1 MLSLCTRTMPKRCRG
16 EPQGDTSSSSSS
28 NKKPYTV
35 VFDLETIG
43 LIQHAYGHTREEKI
57 RNLDISCL
65 SVLTID
71 SDAFLNDLDGTA
83 IDSGTMKTY
92 WGERTHMDADD
103 TTREC
108 GFGPVLELFDRAEL
122 IVGYNCISF
131 DFQVLRKHYAPDA
144 EARFQRHLAKT
155 HDVFDRVRKSTGVWF
170 KLDVLLGGYKKRAA
184 ALGKEIEAQHA
195 AVAERR
201 IELACFEA
209 LRGREALAGPQRA
222 EELSELLSVQTS
234 KEEELQARYAEL
246 TREQATLRE
255 LMQQRAP
262 GA

>member
-1 MLSLCTRTMPKRCRG
+1 
-16 EPQGDTSSSSSS
+16 
-28 NKKPYTV
+28 
-35 VFDLETIG
+35 
-43 LIQHAYGHTREEKI
+43 KI

-71 SDAFLNDLDGTA
+71 SEAFLNDLDGTA
-83 IDSGTMKTY
+83 IDAGTMKTY

-108 GFGPVLELFDRAEL
+108 GFGPVLELFDRAEM

-170 KLDVLLGGYKKRAA
+170 KLDVLLGHNGLAQKSGDGLKAIRLFEDGEYAQLRSYCEDDVRLTAKLG
-184 ALGKEIEAQHA
+184 ALK
-195 AVAERR
+195 
-201 IELACFEA
+201 
-209 LRGREALAGPQRA
+209 
-222 EELSELLSVQTS
+222 ELSMPNTVHVLPNETFGIAAGLM
-234 KEEELQARYAEL
+234 
-246 TREQATLRE
+246 RER
-255 LMQQRAP
+255 QRRP
-262 GA
+262 LEQLEQRHQEDQD